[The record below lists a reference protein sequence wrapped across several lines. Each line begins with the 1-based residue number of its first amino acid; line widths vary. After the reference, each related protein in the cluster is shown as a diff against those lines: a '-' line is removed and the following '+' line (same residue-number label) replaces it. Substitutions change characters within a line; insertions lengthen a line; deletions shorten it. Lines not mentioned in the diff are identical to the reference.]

1 MVTTRGA
8 ILPVKNLFK
17 ASHYN
22 VKVNGALDLR
32 KWLGTDGSLSFLSS
46 KYLKK
51 KIEKKDSIRRSKWSN
66 PNLTE
71 AQIIYAAIDAKVSF
85 DLYFCK

>member
-1 MVTTRGA
+1 MIIFILTVVYYQTR
-8 ILPVKNLFK
+8 IK
-17 ASHYN
+17 AGHYDIY
-22 VKVNGALDLR
+22 VNGALDLR

>member
-1 MVTTRGA
+1 M
-8 ILPVKNLFK
+8 
-17 ASHYN
+17 
-22 VKVNGALDLR
+22 NGALDLR
-32 KWLGTDGSLSFLSS
+32 EWLGTDGSLSFLSS
-46 KYLKK
+46 KYLKR

-66 PNLTE
+66 QNLTE